1 MTKAAKK
8 TTEEAEE
15 EEAEDLASAPL
26 FAAVNRAG
34 KRIDRVSVR
43 RLEPNSGFMGIMP
56 AAVTEEM
63 IFAKFGGG
71 DYRLEAK
78 NDAGGIL
85 KVRAYKIAGD
95 PQFASEAEERTWRR
109 QNGLDPKTARGGA
122 GSDVK
127 EMLAIMEER
136 DDKRRAELL
145 EREERTRKD
154 ADARED
160 RDRRQREERDTIAR
174 REEEAREERRRR
186 ESREDDERR
195 TRAHRE
201 DLERISAQNAAALA
215 QSQQYFTQLAASM
228 KADERSSSAAD
239 PVKTLI
245 TGIQLA
251 RDLGAGGG
259 GEGTAAPVDF
269 LTALVSRLPETLQ
282 EVRRT
287 AGAALSEL
295 KGSGGG
301 KRPAGLKPGED
312 FLTITGKT
320 ATKAKALAMKIRAA
334 GGNPE
339 KAIDQMLTMAT
350 ASVDAAAPAT
360 PAGAIA
366 PPPRASTKA
375 ATQVRSA
382 AKIARHKPRPPAAR
396 RGAGSSSPRRRVT
409 T

>member
-8 TTEEAEE
+8 KQAEEEEE

-56 AAVTEEM
+56 PNVTEDM
-63 IFAKFGGG
+63 IFAKWGGG

-109 QNGLDPKTARGGA
+109 QNGLEPVRGRGA

-145 EREERTRKD
+145 EREDRTRKD
-154 ADARED
+154 ADAREE
-160 RDRRQREERDTIAR
+160 RDRRQREERDAIAR
-174 REEEAREERRRR
+174 RDEEQREERRRR
-186 ESREDDERR
+186 EAREDDDRR

-201 DLERISAQNAAALA
+201 DLERITAQNAAALA
-215 QSQQYFTQLAASM
+215 QNQQYFTQLAATM
-228 KADERSSSAAD
+228 KADERSSSAAID

-251 RDLGAGGG
+251 RDLGGDAA
-259 GEGTAAPVDF
+259 AAPDF

-287 AGAALSEL
+287 AGAALAEI
-295 KGSGGG
+295 KGGAGAGG

-312 FLTITGKT
+312 FLTITGKV

-339 KAIDQMLTMAT
+339 QAIDRMLTMAT
-350 ASVDAAAPAT
+350 AAADAGAPPAPAAAPA
-360 PAGAIA
+360 
-366 PPPRASTKA
+366 RSTKA
-375 ATQVRSA
+375 APTQIRAA
-382 AKIARHKPRPPAAR
+382 AKIARRRRAAPRGPRAR
-396 RGAGSSSPRRRVT
+396 RTG
-409 T
+409 